1 MEHVIAE
8 TEEEIR
14 KNGNENLFSDS
25 DVDEEALSNLLASY
39 SMQEGVEGP
48 VSSILTSLGIHLP
61 QTRFVSCLFS
71 SLPFAQR
78 ESNLSMAIA

>member
-61 QTRFVSCLFS
+61 QT
-71 SLPFAQR
+71 
-78 ESNLSMAIA
+78 